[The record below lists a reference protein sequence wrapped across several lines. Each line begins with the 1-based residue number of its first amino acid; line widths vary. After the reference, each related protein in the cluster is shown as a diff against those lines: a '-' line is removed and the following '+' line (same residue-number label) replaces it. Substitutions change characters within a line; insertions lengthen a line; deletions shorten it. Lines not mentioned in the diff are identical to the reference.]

1 MKNIEIIGIQR
12 GKTFSPNHIG
22 NDEAIFQL
30 TMQALRAEGCKVTV
44 LSEEAFLSGANVS
57 KSAGIVSMAR
67 NKEAVKKLQLLEKEG
82 VQIINSGFGVEHC
95 FRTNMTSLLLQH
107 QIPYP
112 KSKIVSTANVGDHL
126 FDGFPEPGVWIKRGD
141 FHAIH
146 KEDVTFAS
154 SREEGK
160 EILREYALRGIPDA
174 VLSEHLIGDLVK
186 FYGVRNSDFFYW
198 FYPYE
203 HNHHKYE
210 HYERLNGNL
219 VYNNFDEAYLKE
231 IALSAAEVLNVYI
244 FGGDAIVDKAGNIH
258 IIDLNDWPSFA
269 PCRDAAA
276 PYIAQLILKKFQYK
290 INGIIASEKH

>member
-30 TMQALRAEGCKVTV
+30 TMQALREEGCKVTI
-44 LSEEAFLSGANVS
+44 LNEETFLSGADVT
-57 KSAGIVSMAR
+57 KSMGIVSMAR
-67 NKEAVKKLQLLEKEG
+67 NKDAVKKLQQLERDG
-82 VQIINSGFGVEHC
+82 VPVVNSGFGVENC
-95 FRTNMTSLLLQH
+95 FRTNMTSLLIQH

-112 KSKIVSTANVGDHL
+112 KSKIVSTDKVEDNL
-126 FDGFPEPGVWIKRGD
+126 FDGFSELGVWIKRGD

-154 SREEGK
+154 SRQEGK
-160 EILREYALRGIPDA
+160 EILREYALREIPDA

-186 FYGVRNSDFFYW
+186 FYGVRDTDFFYW

-210 HYERLNGNL
+210 HYEQFNGNL
-219 VYNNFDEAYLKE
+219 VYNNFDEAYLRQV
-231 IALSAAEVLNVYI
+231 ALNAAEVLDVYV

-269 PCRDAAA
+269 PCRDTAA
-276 PYIAQLILKKFQYK
+276 PYIAQLLLKKFEYK
-290 INGIIASEKH
+290 TDGIIAREKQ